1 MKKTAAL
8 TFAKRT
14 LALFLIVLLASMVV
28 LGCGGGKTE
37 KAETVKE
44 GETPAETEK
53 TEEPQKTLKV
63 ALLTPGPINDRGWN
77 ATAYQGLQ
85 MIKEELGAEI
95 AYSEKVAPSDF
106 EEVFRGY
113 ASQGFDVIFGHGF
126 QFGDPAMK
134 VAKEFPDTK
143 FIITSTDISQEPNV
157 ASLGNS
163 NLEQGFVGG
172 ALCALLTKS
181 KIVGSVGG
189 MEIPSIIAYMDG
201 FKAGCKYVDPSVK
214 PLISYIGNFDDAA
227 KGKELA
233 LAMIQEGADVINHDA
248 DHAGLGVIEA
258 AKEKGVMAV
267 GAISDQNEVAP
278 EVVVNSALSDLSRAY
293 VLIVKDI
300 LAGKF
305 EARCVNYGIKEGT
318 VGLAPWH
325 NWEDKVD
332 QSVKDKMNQIIEDV
346 KNGKLN
352 IADYVEKK

>member
-1 MKKTAAL
+1 MPRIGGSIFKKRA
-8 TFAKRT
+8 
-14 LALFLIVLLASMVV
+14 LALGLIMLLALVTV

-37 KAETVKE
+37 KAETAKE
-44 GETPAETEK
+44 EAPAQTEETEK
-53 TEEPQKTLKV
+53 PAKTLKV

-134 VAKEFPDTK
+134 VAKEFPNTK
-143 FIITSTDISQEPNV
+143 FIITSTDISQPPNV

-201 FKAGCKYVDPSVK
+201 FKAGCKYIDPNVK

-305 EARCVNYGIKEGT
+305 EAKCVNYGIKEGT

-332 QSVKDKMNQIIEDV
+332 QSIKDRMNQLIEDV